1 MKINNET
8 KIGILVT
15 FVTVML
21 LGLTFRV
28 GNFNF
33 TKKGY
38 TLKIHFYRIE
48 GLEKN
53 APIRLNGLEV
63 GAIRNIHILYEP
75 ETVMELTAWLDESAK
90 VHQGAQAYVK
100 NMGLLGEKYIEL
112 TGGDNGTPFLTSDSL
127 IIGQEPVDFEKLLA
141 KGDTI
146 ADSLKSISQ
155 NLDERLKVNSQSI
168 DSIIKDLAAI
178 SHNINERLTVNRQ
191 AIDEIV
197 ANLHTA
203 TMNLEEFS
211 GDLKMNPWK
220 LMYRNN
226 EKKKTQEKVK

>member
-21 LGLTFRV
+21 LGLTFKL

-38 TLKIHFYRIE
+38 ALKVHFYRIE

-63 GAIRNIHILYEP
+63 GAVRDVRILYDP
-75 ETVMELTAWLDESAK
+75 ETVIELTVWLDESAK
-90 VHQGAQAYVK
+90 IHQGAKAYVK

-112 TGGDNGTPFLTSDSL
+112 SGGDNGTPFLVPGAL
-127 IIGQEPVDFEKLLA
+127 IVGDEPVDFDRLLA
-141 KGDTI
+141 KGDVI
-146 ADSLKSISQ
+146 ADNLKSISQ

-168 DSIIKDLAAI
+168 DNIIKDLASI
-178 SHNINERLTVNRQ
+178 SHNVNERLTVNRQ

-197 ANLHTA
+197 ANLHSA

-220 LMYRNN
+220 LMYRSG
-226 EKKKTQEKVK
+226 EKKQSKTK